1 MDGQRCLCLLGGLWG
16 ARSQLA
22 GREVLAVR
30 RVAARNRMVP
40 NSMVPNSMVPV
51 GGELGVAITT
61 EQERIKAAFHEGTP
75 ALHTGAEQP
84 RGTRPPVYLQK
95 RKYGAGG
102 PAWVPYKPQNRA
114 WGHRRG
120 NVDRVVVVFSSVP
133 RSGASRGRN
142 APFLGSRIYEFPF
155 YRALNVQIVSFFGK

>member
-1 MDGQRCLCLLGGLWG
+1 MDGQRCLCLLGELWR

-40 NSMVPNSMVPV
+40 NRMVPNRMVHV
-51 GGELGVAITT
+51 GGVAVAITT
-61 EQERIKAAFHEGTP
+61 EKERIKAAFHDGTP

-84 RGTRPPVYLQK
+84 RGTRPPVDLQK

-102 PAWVPYKPQNRA
+102 PTWVTYKPQNRA

-120 NVDRVVVVFSSVP
+120 SVD
-133 RSGASRGRN
+133 
-142 APFLGSRIYEFPF
+142 
-155 YRALNVQIVSFFGK
+155 

>member
-1 MDGQRCLCLLGGLWG
+1 
-16 ARSQLA
+16 
-22 GREVLAVR
+22 
-30 RVAARNRMVP
+30 
-40 NSMVPNSMVPV
+40 MVPNSMVPV

-84 RGTRPPVYLQK
+84 RRTRPPVDLQK

-120 NVDRVVVVFSSVP
+120 SVDRVVVILSSVP
-133 RSGASRGRN
+133 RSGASRRRN
-142 APFLGSRIYEFPF
+142 APFFREPNIRISFF
-155 YRALNVQIVSFFGK
+155 RALNVQIVSFLESEYSNGLFF

>member
-1 MDGQRCLCLLGGLWG
+1 MDGQRCLCLLGELWR

-40 NSMVPNSMVPV
+40 NRMVPNRMVPNRMVPNRLVPV
-51 GGELGVAITT
+51 GGVAVAITT
-61 EQERIKAAFHEGTP
+61 EQERIKAAFHDGTP

-84 RGTRPPVYLQK
+84 RGIRPPVDLLK

-102 PAWVPYKPQNRA
+102 P
-114 WGHRRG
+114 
-120 NVDRVVVVFSSVP
+120 
-133 RSGASRGRN
+133 
-142 APFLGSRIYEFPF
+142 
-155 YRALNVQIVSFFGK
+155 

>member
-1 MDGQRCLCLLGGLWG
+1 
-16 ARSQLA
+16 
-22 GREVLAVR
+22 
-30 RVAARNRMVP
+30 
-40 NSMVPNSMVPV
+40 MVPV

-61 EQERIKAAFHEGTP
+61 KQERIEAAFHEGTP

-84 RGTRPPVYLQK
+84 RGTRPPVDLQK

-120 NVDRVVVVFSSVP
+120 NVDRVVIVLFESL
-133 RSGASRGRN
+133 A
-142 APFLGSRIYEFPF
+142 LGCLART
-155 YRALNVQIVSFFGK
+155 

>member
-1 MDGQRCLCLLGGLWG
+1 MNGRRCLCLLGELWR

-22 GREVLAVR
+22 AREVLAVR
-30 RVAARNRMVP
+30 REAARNR
-40 NSMVPNSMVPV
+40 MVPV

-61 EQERIKAAFHEGTP
+61 KQERIEAAFHEGTP

-84 RGTRPPVYLQK
+84 RGTRPPVDLQK

-114 WGHRRG
+114 LGAPRG
-120 NVDRVVVVFSSVP
+120 GNADGVVIVLFESL
-133 RSGASRGRN
+133 A
-142 APFLGSRIYEFPF
+142 LGCLART
-155 YRALNVQIVSFFGK
+155 